1 MSHHDLIIIGSG
13 PAGRAAAIQAGKL
26 KRKVLVIDRKDRLG
40 GVSVHTGTI
49 PSKTLRETVMNL
61 SGWRERSFYGRSY
74 RVKDDIHAGDLKVRL
89 NKTLDY
95 EVDNLEHQF
104 NRNHVQTL
112 MGSARFT
119 GPHAIEV
126 ATHAGETA
134 HLTADRFL
142 IATGTRTHRPEDV
155 PFNGRTIVD
164 SDDFLDLA
172 TIPRSLIVV
181 GAGVIGVEY
190 ATMFTALDVRVTLIE
205 PRATFLDF
213 IDRQTI
219 QEFTH
224 QVRDNGLDLRLGA
237 AIEKIEDAG
246 AHVEARVDGPEVEP
260 EGVAADVRS
269 EDGLGLG
276 LAYGEERGPVRA
288 PGAQRGPAHRQA
300 EAFHQGPHPEVGA
313 GGKRLQTGLV
323 QGLVQDRGDPLG
335 NEFAFGRDMSGQTAQ
350 DLFTVT
356 QEVFDEGVG
365 FLQDQDPVASVHEDV
380 GRFVGERKRS
390 PEFEDRDIGEALL
403 CQQVGH
409 GGARHPT
416 GHDAQGD
423 SGGRGGGSRIERCE
437 GLEALLD
444 GFELLV
450 QFAVEL
456 QPEFWCGGPTQGVPF
471 EGSLPGVGCNGAPG
485 HVLPR
490 MADPDRRPKDD
501 RKAEFRRKVHRG
513 LHHLPG
519 LLGRGGIED
528 RHLGKARH
536 EARVLFGL
544 GGVRPRI
551 VARDDDQRAR
561 NAEVG

>member
-246 AHVEARVDGPEVEP
+246 AHVEVSLANGRHVRAEMLLYAAGRMGATRHLNLPAVGLQADARDRLEVDRKTYQTKVPHIYAAGDVIGHPSLASTSLQQ
-260 EGVAADVRS
+260 GRVAACHALDTPTLPESPWYPYGIYSVPEISTCGMS
-269 EDGLGLG
+269 EEEAG
-276 LAYGEERGPVRA
+276 ERGIPYEVGIARFRETSRGHIMGLEHGMLKMLVSLKTRRLLGVQIVGEGATELIHIAQAVLNLKGTVDYFVENTFNYPTLAEAYRIAGLDAFNRMPIPAEYKVRRKPE
-288 PGAQRGPAHRQA
+288 PGA
-300 EAFHQGPHPEVGA
+300 
-313 GGKRLQTGLV
+313 
-323 QGLVQDRGDPLG
+323 
-335 NEFAFGRDMSGQTAQ
+335 
-350 DLFTVT
+350 
-356 QEVFDEGVG
+356 
-365 FLQDQDPVASVHEDV
+365 
-380 GRFVGERKRS
+380 
-390 PEFEDRDIGEALL
+390 
-403 CQQVGH
+403 
-409 GGARHPT
+409 
-416 GHDAQGD
+416 
-423 SGGRGGGSRIERCE
+423 
-437 GLEALLD
+437 
-444 GFELLV
+444 
-450 QFAVEL
+450 
-456 QPEFWCGGPTQGVPF
+456 
-471 EGSLPGVGCNGAPG
+471 
-485 HVLPR
+485 
-490 MADPDRRPKDD
+490 
-501 RKAEFRRKVHRG
+501 
-513 LHHLPG
+513 
-519 LLGRGGIED
+519 
-528 RHLGKARH
+528 
-536 EARVLFGL
+536 
-544 GGVRPRI
+544 
-551 VARDDDQRAR
+551 
-561 NAEVG
+561 